1 MFGPDTKPSRRMLDL
16 FHEILEYNDGKRVMH
31 KVGRFVNDRYTHRNR
46 WVRAMRKT
54 DVPMRLI
61 DGPIDPNS
69 GRHMAQRYLEV
80 IPNPD
85 VVMLDD
91 NIGHWPQ
98 IEAPDAVLDAFSGAH
113 RAPRLVRQEFLA
125 AAVSGALRRR
135 ATARIDPASSPVL

>member
-1 MFGPDTKPSRRMLDL
+1 LSRRMVELTINELFGPDTKPSRRMLDR
-16 FHEILEYNDGKRVMH
+16 FHEILEYNDGKRVID
-31 KVGRFVNDRYTHRNR
+31 KVGRFVDDRYAHRNR
-46 WVRAMRKT
+46 WVRAMRQT

-61 DGPIDPNS
+61 DGPADPNS

-98 IEAPDAVLDAFSGAH
+98 IEPPDAVL
-113 RAPRLVRQEFLA
+113 ENFLA
-125 AAVSGALRRR
+125 FVDRVKA
-135 ATARIDPASSPVL
+135 PQ